1 MARNDTSLHRT
12 RPCSEKPAGP
22 RTCLERPGAGRPPS
36 PPRKCFRPRAGPS
49 PPACQDTMPFLRHR
63 AGSVARCA
71 LLHRVCARER
81 ARVRRSVLTAA
92 QGPGR
97 GLWGTTCVCTT
108 HTHVRVCLCVHG
120 ACSCEGCAH
129 VCVMWGG
136 CVWMR
141 ECVCAPV
148 TMPGRAHHSAGLS
161 PEHMGSCPEGL
172 TCPLP
177 CPPPPGRGASAL
189 QAASAPPTRQGTS
202 WSGPGALSP

>member
-1 MARNDTSLHRT
+1 MTPHSTELVRARRSRRVRAPAWSGQERAAHR
-12 RPCSEKPAGP
+12 P
-22 RTCLERPGAGRPPS
+22 RPGSAS
-36 PPRKCFRPRAGPS
+36 APRAGPS
-49 PPACQDTMPFLRHR
+49 PPARRDAMPFPRHR

-120 ACSCEGCAH
+120 ACTCEGCAH

-148 TMPGRAHHSAGLS
+148 TMPGGAHHSAGLS